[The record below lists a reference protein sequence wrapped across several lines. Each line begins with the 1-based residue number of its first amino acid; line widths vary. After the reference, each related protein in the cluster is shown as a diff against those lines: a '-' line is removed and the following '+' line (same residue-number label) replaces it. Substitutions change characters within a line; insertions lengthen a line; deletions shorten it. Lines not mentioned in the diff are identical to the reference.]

1 MTEPWLEGP
10 DEPPVIKPHRDR
22 VTRIAYT
29 QLALFAWLMY
39 AFGATNA
46 LLRDD
51 QGTSRTLSGL
61 HSTSL
66 AVSGILA
73 GLIASSIVS
82 RWGRGR
88 VLRLASAGLVLGIV
102 VYTWPATS
110 YPLSMTGAFLC
121 GFFGTLVVI
130 AINAFLLDHQGAAG
144 PATLTEANA
153 LASVSGLLGPL
164 AVGIGAA
171 TIFGWRMGLV
181 VVAFGFVLVEIWRG
195 RDVAAFGAAGAE
207 RHEEHRALPLPRRV
221 YWSFALIM
229 CFLGTEMSAV
239 YWSADLLRERAGFG
253 AAAAA
258 AALAAVTGG
267 MAVGRYA
274 GSRLARSIPGERLLR
289 LSVVIALI
297 GFALMWVPTFGG
309 IIILGMFV
317 TGMGLGVQW
326 PLGVSRAVHESG
338 GMTDRAAALCSV
350 FGSIAIAIAPFA
362 LGALADSI
370 GFHAAFLLM
379 PMLLVTAMVIL
390 LVRPA
395 RTTVAAAQQRR

>member
-10 DEPPVIKPHRDR
+10 EQAPVIKPDRDR

-51 QGTSRTLSGL
+51 QGTTRTLAGL
-61 HSTSL
+61 HSTAM

-73 GLIASSIVS
+73 GVFASRLIA

-88 VLRLASAGLVLGIV
+88 MLRIGSAGLVLGIV
-102 VYTWPATS
+102 VYAWPQTA

-121 GFFGTLVVI
+121 GFFGTFVVI
-130 AINAFLLDHQGAAG
+130 AVNAFLLEHQGPAG

-153 LASVSGLLGPL
+153 LASVSGLVGPV

-171 TIFGWRMGLV
+171 TFLGWRMGILV
-181 VVAFGFVLVEIWRG
+181 VAVGLIAVEVWRG
-195 RDVAAFGAAGAE
+195 RNTAEFGAAASAQ
-207 RHEEHRALPLPRRV
+207 HEEHRSTPLPRRV
-221 YWSFALIM
+221 FWTFGLIM
-229 CFLGTEMSAV
+229 CFLGTEFSAV

-258 AALAAVTGG
+258 AALGAVTGG
-267 MAVGRYA
+267 MAVGRYT
-274 GSRLARSIPGERLLR
+274 GSRLARTISGEPLLR
-289 LSVVIALI
+289 TSIVVALI
-297 GFALMWVPTFGG
+297 GFFLMWAPTIGAV
-309 IIILGMFV
+309 IILGMFI
-317 TGMGLGVQW
+317 TGLGLGVQW

-338 GMTDRAAALCSV
+338 GMTDRAAALSSV

-370 GFHAAFLLM
+370 GFHTAFLLM
-379 PMLLVTAMVIL
+379 PLLLVLALVIL
-390 LVRPA
+390 LVKPVRIVTAGSVTP
-395 RTTVAAAQQRR
+395 